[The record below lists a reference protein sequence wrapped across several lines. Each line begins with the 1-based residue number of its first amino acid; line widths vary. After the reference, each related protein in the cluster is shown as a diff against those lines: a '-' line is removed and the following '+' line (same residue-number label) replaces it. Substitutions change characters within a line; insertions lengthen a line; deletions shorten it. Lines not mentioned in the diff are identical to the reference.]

1 MSRKCQITGKGPLV
15 GNNVSHAHNR
25 TKRRQLPNLQKK
37 RIYVPEL
44 KRFITVRV
52 SARAIKTINK
62 NGAYRTLL
70 KAGLISAPRPK
81 KKAAAPAAA

>member
-1 MSRKCQITGKGPLV
+1 MARRCQITGKGPLV

-44 KRFITVRV
+44 KRFVTVRI

-62 NGAYRTLL
+62 NGAFVTLQ
-70 KAGLISAPRPK
+70 KAGLL
-81 KKAAAPAAA
+81 

>member
-1 MSRKCQITGKGPLV
+1 MSRVCQVTGKGPLV

-44 KRFITVRV
+44 KRFITIRI
-52 SARAIKTINK
+52 SARGIKTINK
-62 NGAYRTLL
+62 NGAFVTLQ
-70 KAGLISAPRPK
+70 KAGLL
-81 KKAAAPAAA
+81 

>member
-1 MSRKCQITGKGPLV
+1 MSRICMVTGKGPLV

-44 KRFITVRV
+44 KRFITIRV
-52 SARAIKTINK
+52 SARGIKTINK
-62 NGAYRTLL
+62 NGAFVTLQ
-70 KAGLISAPRPK
+70 KAGLL
-81 KKAAAPAAA
+81 

>member
-1 MSRKCQITGKGPLV
+1 MSRKCQITGVGPLV

-44 KRFITVRV
+44 KRFITLRLC
-52 SARAIKTINK
+52 ARAIKTINK
-62 NGAYRTLL
+62 NGAKVTLQ
-70 KAGLISAPRPK
+70 KAGLL
-81 KKAAAPAAA
+81 

>member
-1 MSRKCQITGKGPLV
+1 VTGKGPLV

-44 KRFITVRV
+44 KRFITIRI
-52 SARAIKTINK
+52 SARGIKTINK
-62 NGAYRTLL
+62 NGAFVTLQ
-70 KAGLISAPRPK
+70 KAGLL
-81 KKAAAPAAA
+81 

>member
-1 MSRKCQITGKGPLV
+1 MARKCQITGKAPLV
-15 GNNVSHAHNR
+15 GNHVSHAHNR
-25 TKRRQLPNLQKK
+25 VKRRQLPNLQKK

-62 NGAYRTLL
+62 NGAFVTLQ
-70 KAGLISAPRPK
+70 KAGLI
-81 KKAAAPAAA
+81 

>member
-1 MSRKCQITGKGPLV
+1 MARKCQITGKGPLV

-44 KRFITVRV
+44 KRFITLRV

-62 NGAYRTLL
+62 NGAFVTLQ
-70 KAGLISAPRPK
+70 KAGLI
-81 KKAAAPAAA
+81 